1 MTNEFLILFEKIN
14 TLTEHSQRLR
24 NENIEFRTSLLKLSE
39 ENRDL
44 NFRIKEAHDRVL
56 MLLDGVSSVKIK
68 ENTE

>member
-24 NENIEFRTSLLKLSE
+24 NENIELRTSLLKLSE